1 MAASK
6 SPAPSARLSPLIA
19 SVLVLAA
26 LYFARAVLIPLSL
39 AALFAFLLTPAVK
52 RLETWRLGRIPSV
65 VLVMMFSFLAIGG
78 LGWIAANQ
86 LIDVLTQ
93 LPNYKTNINNKF
105 EALHKPGTGSLA
117 KARESLKELSK
128 ELSGS
133 AAPPPVA
140 PPAKPAARKAVLIP
154 TGDRPVL
161 VQLVE
166 APPST
171 LQYIKSVLG
180 PLVAPVG
187 TAIIVLVFAIVML
200 IKREDVRDRVLRLIG
215 PAQLNLATEAFD
227 DATQRVSRYL
237 RLQFVV
243 NTAYGIL
250 IATGLN
256 FIGLSNALLWGVL
269 AGVFRFV
276 PYVGAIAGAALPAFL
291 ALAMFDSSLQPALC
305 VALFLVIE
313 PVVGYVIEP
322 ALYGT
327 HTGIS
332 SLAILVAA
340 AFWTTLWG
348 PVGLVL
354 STPLTVCLVVLGRH
368 VPHLE
373 FLHVLL
379 GDEPVLP
386 PAAQLY
392 QRLLAMDQ
400 QEAHAV
406 ITLYLKD
413 HSVLELYDEV
423 LIPALSMA
431 EHDRHKGSLDETR
444 EQFLHQSLEEFLA
457 ELADVTQDTNESGE
471 EAAARPETGVV
482 RVVCLAASDKA
493 DEITAAMLAQVLEL
507 AGHPTISFPVLSS
520 PADILEALSGHPGD
534 LVCISALP
542 PFALMKARSLS
553 KQLRARF
560 PELRIVIG
568 LWHFSGGGAN
578 ADERL
583 GRAFT
588 VDVVTTLAQAVERVQ
603 APLEPS
609 PDAVVLSEAA
619 I

>member
-256 FIGLSNALLWGVL
+256 FIGLPNALLWGVL

-291 ALAMFDSSLQPALC
+291 ALAMFDSSLKPALC

>member
-256 FIGLSNALLWGVL
+256 FIGLPNALLWGVL

-609 PDAVVLSEAA
+609 PAAVVLSEAA

>member
-256 FIGLSNALLWGVL
+256 FIGLTNALLWGVL